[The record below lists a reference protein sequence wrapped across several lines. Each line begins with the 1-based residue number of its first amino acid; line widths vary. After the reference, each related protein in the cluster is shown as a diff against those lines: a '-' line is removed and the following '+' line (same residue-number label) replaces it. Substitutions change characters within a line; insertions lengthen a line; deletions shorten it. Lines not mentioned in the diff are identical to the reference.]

1 MFKNLPGA
9 RGFVFPKYQP
19 VAIHG
24 DPIQA
29 SGQPNLSD
37 ISPEDMSSVAT
48 EDITSVATEE
58 MSEGSG
64 WAGELAKEKGAQ
76 ARRRRPSPL
85 LGDPGN

>member
-1 MFKNLPGA
+1 
-9 RGFVFPKYQP
+9 
-19 VAIHG
+19 
-24 DPIQA
+24 
-29 SGQPNLSD
+29 
-37 ISPEDMSSVAT
+37 MSSVAT
-48 EDITSVATEE
+48 EEMSSVATDEMSSVATEEMSSVATEE

>member
-1 MFKNLPGA
+1 M
-9 RGFVFPKYQP
+9 
-19 VAIHG
+19 
-24 DPIQA
+24 A
-29 SGQPNLSD
+29 S
-37 ISPEDMSSVAT
+37 EEMSSVAT
-48 EDITSVATEE
+48 EEMSSVATEE